1 MQTSTNNQTPS
12 HQDLLAELFES
23 GCDINSLIQHYKL
36 SPAQFLAFAKDPLV
50 IEILDAW
57 EAFQERHQR
66 VQARQH
72 QAGAAGF
79 LHQAIMDAPTTIES
93 RRAATALARL
103 ATIMQDPPKR
113 RKPGIAAPAETTRA
127 ESTTSP
133 APSGETGRTRGNNAA
148 GETPRFPYAPT
159 QFPQRPSLKF
169 RR

>member
-12 HQDLLAELFES
+12 HQDLLAELFDS

-36 SPAQFLAFAKDPLV
+36 TPDQFLAFAKDPKV

-113 RKPGIAAPAETTRA
+113 RKPGIAARAETVA
-127 ESTTSP
+127 SP
-133 APSGETGRTRGNNAA
+133 APDGEAGRFRGSEAA
-148 GETPRFPYAPT
+148 GETPRFPYTPT
-159 QFPQRPSLKF
+159 TFPQRPNLKF